1 MSGTL
6 HCGEPRVGGTRAQAE
21 KWSGL
26 GLVWQGVV
34 WDGTRYDVVTGCVDG
49 MRCWE
54 GVFFSFLFRAEQRG
68 DGSEGVQMR
77 TRTRTRMRVQRRMQR
92 GMQRGSELRYSSAR
106 TYIQLSA

>member
-6 HCGEPRVGGTRAQAE
+6 HGGEARVGGTRAQAE
-21 KWSGL
+21 KWGGL

-54 GVFFSFLFRAEQRG
+54 GSFFLLSLFRAEQRG

-77 TRTRTRMRVQRRMQR
+77 MRTRMRVQRRMQR
-92 GMQRGSELRYSSAR
+92 GMQRGSELRYSSAH

>member
-6 HCGEPRVGGTRAQAE
+6 HGGEARVGGTRAQAE

-26 GLVWQGVV
+26 GLVRQGVV
-34 WDGTRYDVVTGCVDG
+34 WDGTRYDVVYG
-49 MRCWE
+49 MFGWDEMLGRE
-54 GVFFSFLFRAEQRG
+54 FFLLSLFRAEQRG

-77 TRTRTRMRVQRRMQR
+77 MRTRMRVQRRMQR
-92 GMQRGSELRYSSAR
+92 GSELRYSSAH

>member
-6 HCGEPRVGGTRAQAE
+6 HGGEARVGGTRAQAE

-34 WDGTRYDVVTGCVDG
+34 WDGTRYDVVYG
-49 MRCWE
+49 MFGWDEMLGRE
-54 GVFFSFLFRAEQRG
+54 FFLLSLFRAEQRG

-77 TRTRTRMRVQRRMQR
+77 VQRR
-92 GMQRGSELRYSSAR
+92 MQRGSELRYSSAH

>member
-6 HCGEPRVGGTRAQAE
+6 HGGEARVDGTRAQAE

-26 GLVWQGVV
+26 GLVRQGVV
-34 WDGTRYDVVTGCVDG
+34 WDGTRYDVVTGCLDG

-54 GVFFSFLFRAEQRG
+54 GCFFPLFHAEQRG

-92 GMQRGSELRYSSAR
+92 GSELRYSSAH